1 MCNSLIELIIS
12 SIPLKSAL
20 WLQFIVSETHI
31 FSLFFFFNITFYFNK
46 KIDVFIS
53 YNILMDMAMF

>member
-20 WLQFIVSETHI
+20 WLQFIVNKAHI
-31 FSLFFFFNITFYFNK
+31 LFFLTSFYFNK
-46 KIDVFIS
+46 KINVFVS